1 MFLCRQF
8 KDKILERAEAIS
20 ADLII
25 IGSRRP
31 SISTYLLGS
40 TAAAVVRYAK
50 TSVLV
55 VRWHQSPAPA
65 GFTISSPDSLY

>member
-1 MFLCRQF
+1 VIGRP

-55 VRWHQSPAPA
+55 VR
-65 GFTISSPDSLY
+65 